1 MARRWSLNNQF
12 LKEEFRMETMDKK
25 YFITGNSYAIKDQLK
40 ELGFKWD
47 AEAKNWYHNNETIAS
62 TAQKFV
68 PEGPEKHFIHGNCY
82 PFTEQL
88 KEMEC
93 RWDPDSKAW
102 YHLNK
107 EIAEKAQALVSKAPE
122 IQSNGKAQDG
132 ASAEKHYI
140 PEVPFELNKTLKQ
153 MGCNWDAETR
163 CWYHSDP
170 EIGKEANRLVLETC
184 EKLQGH
190 EPGPNKSESAGIE
203 NSL

>member
-1 MARRWSLNNQF
+1 
-12 LKEEFRMETMDKK
+12 MEPSDKK
-25 YFITGNSYAIKDQLK
+25 FFITGNSFTIKDQLK

-47 AEAKNWYHNNETIAS
+47 PDVKNWYHTNEVIVS

-68 PEGPEKHFIHGNCY
+68 PGGPEKHFIHGNSY
-82 PFTEQL
+82 PFNEQL

-107 EIAEKAQALVSKAPE
+107 EVAEKAQELINKGSE
-122 IQSNGKAQDG
+122 IQSSGKAQELN
-132 ASAEKHYI
+132 AKNSTTEKHYI

-153 MGCNWDAETR
+153 MGCSWDAESR
-163 CWYHSDP
+163 CWYHPDA
-170 EIGKEANRLVLETC
+170 EIGKEANRLVEETR
-184 EKLQGH
+184 EKLRGH
-190 EPGPNKSESAGIE
+190 EPVTNKSDLSAGIE

>member
-1 MARRWSLNNQF
+1 
-12 LKEEFRMETMDKK
+12 METADKK
-25 YFITGNSYAIKDQLK
+25 FFIAGNSYAIKDQLK

-47 AEAKNWYHNNETIAS
+47 AEAKNWYHTNETVAS

-68 PEGPEKHFIHGNCY
+68 PAGPEKHFIHGNCY

-107 EIAEKAQALVSKAPE
+107 EIAEKAQALVNKAPE
-122 IQSNGKAQDG
+122 IQSSGKAQVSAG
-132 ASAEKHYI
+132 AEKHYI

-153 MGCNWDAETR
+153 MGCNWDAEAR
-163 CWYHSDP
+163 CWYHPDP
-170 EIGKEANRLVLETC
+170 EIGKEANRLVQETR

-190 EPGPNKSESAGIE
+190 EAIQNKSDILAGIE